1 MGGIIYRYLAKGA
14 GRGEMVVGGGGYRF
28 SKSGAVGGDGFVV
41 GRL

>member
-1 MGGIIYRYLAKGA
+1 MWEGLYIEILGQGCGAWGDGWGGGID
-14 GRGEMVVGGGGYRF
+14 